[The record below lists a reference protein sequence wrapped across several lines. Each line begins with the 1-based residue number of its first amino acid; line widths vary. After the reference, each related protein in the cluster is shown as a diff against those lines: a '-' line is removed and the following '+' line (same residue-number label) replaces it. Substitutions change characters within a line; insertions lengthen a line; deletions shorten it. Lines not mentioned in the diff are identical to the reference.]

1 MTLANK
7 ITWVRV
13 ALVPVFMVLFILSSG
28 TTGVLMT
35 AALVVFIIASI
46 SDFVDGHIA
55 RRYNQTSD
63 LGKFLDPL
71 ADKLLVI
78 SAMTVLCQWNKFPA
92 WALMVVLAREFAV
105 SGLRMVA
112 SGKGTVIGAG
122 FSGKLKTLV
131 TMIGLSVWI
140 GFIDSDWIGTVV
152 SWAIVITTVYSG
164 VEYFVNNRK
173 FFSINRGDGC
183 ET

>member
-13 ALVPVFMVLFILSSG
+13 ALVPVFMVLFILSAGKSG
-28 TTGVLMT
+28 AFMT
-35 AALVVFIIASI
+35 AALIVFILASI

-55 RRYNQTSD
+55 RKYNQSSD

-78 SAMTVLCQWNKFPA
+78 SAMSILCQWNKFPA

-122 FSGKLKTLV
+122 FSGKVKTLV

-140 GFIDSDWIGTVV
+140 AFVDYSWLGTVV
-152 SWAIVITTVYSG
+152 IWAIVLTTVYSG
-164 VEYFVNNRK
+164 VEYFIKNRK
-173 FFSINRGDGC
+173 FFSA
-183 ET
+183 E